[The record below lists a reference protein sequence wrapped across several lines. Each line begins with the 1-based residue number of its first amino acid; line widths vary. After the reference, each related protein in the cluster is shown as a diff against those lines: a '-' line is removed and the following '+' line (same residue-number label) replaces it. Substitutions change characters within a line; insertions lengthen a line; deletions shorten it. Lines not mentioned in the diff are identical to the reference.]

1 MANWQITYCGDCV
14 NKRVYVYL
22 IILIY
27 YIHKSHR
34 LTFIC
39 KSFLCCVVYFF
50 FCLVS
55 WTYQSFVNLSW
66 SILIK
71 LVWHVWKRSTR
82 TKQYCTNSS
91 STWLYMLPQDC
102 SGFHRGRYIICW
114 QLPFKNEFTTLAKK
128 CRYSWRE
135 VSCSRA
141 RASEGSLV
149 RACMLWTSS
158 EIRATPWRWNADRE
172 LLSDFWQIIL
182 WFIKLSNIKINF
194 DQLRR
199 VLIMASVYGNEPR
212 VRVTHILLIGICSVP
227 NIRTCLPRISFYAT
241 F

>member
-1 MANWQITYCGDCV
+1 MFGTYGDD
-14 NKRVYVYL
+14 RD
-22 IILIY
+22 
-27 YIHKSHR
+27 
-34 LTFIC
+34 
-39 KSFLCCVVYFF
+39 
-50 FCLVS
+50 
-55 WTYQSFVNLSW
+55 
-66 SILIK
+66 
-71 LVWHVWKRSTR
+71 STR

-227 NIRTCLPRISFYAT
+227 NIRTCLPRISFYALLSNDDGLFT
-241 F
+241 STTVFGCPEKLPWMENNINSILKTAQSNHTQWIILKMNLRKNVWFYYFFFQCTTSFIYH

>member
-1 MANWQITYCGDCV
+1 MLC
-14 NKRVYVYL
+14 
-22 IILIY
+22 
-27 YIHKSHR
+27 R
-34 LTFIC
+34 L
-39 KSFLCCVVYFF
+39 F

-55 WTYQSFVNLSW
+55 WTYQSYVNLPW

-149 RACMLWTSS
+149 RACMLLNQF
-158 EIRATPWRWNADRE
+158 RNPRHP
-172 LLSDFWQIIL
+172 
-182 WFIKLSNIKINF
+182 
-194 DQLRR
+194 
-199 VLIMASVYGNEPR
+199 MAMKCWS
-212 VRVTHILLIGICSVP
+212 RVTFRLLTDNLMI
-227 NIRTCLPRISFYAT
+227 Y
-241 F
+241 